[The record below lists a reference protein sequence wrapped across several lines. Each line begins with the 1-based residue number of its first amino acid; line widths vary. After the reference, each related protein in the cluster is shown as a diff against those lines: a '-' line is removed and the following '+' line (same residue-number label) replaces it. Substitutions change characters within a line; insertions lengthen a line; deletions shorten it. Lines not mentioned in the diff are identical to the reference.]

1 MVNRH
6 QIEGSYN
13 NSTSL
18 GNNSATSIN
27 DNSYS
32 SPRQQ
37 VDEGIVINHQE
48 ENYITSGDTPSW
60 VQQQNQ
66 LQGTSDLPLSP
77 AISPQRQTSQQ
88 HMNLPNTN
96 STFLNTHHN
105 NRCMKTTNQNAG
117 MVHTSNNGKPQFTI
131 NQKLNVVQ
139 KVVAHEAKY
148 PGMSLSLRLSSMSLD
163 QYPTKM
169 VRNWLRQKDD
179 LATAVKVGCG
189 SKHTLHVHVKR
200 KMQSLDG
207 SNDAEAKKKVKGMVN
222 DYNLDDIDGGVNGHR
237 ENGEGDCLNEKRIG
251 TEDDIDNRIQ
261 YDWNDVD
268 QQSITVND
276 SKNNTKDSAVSSPLD
291 AITTSWVHF

>member
-1 MVNRH
+1 
-6 QIEGSYN
+6 
-13 NSTSL
+13 
-18 GNNSATSIN
+18 
-27 DNSYS
+27 
-32 SPRQQ
+32 
-37 VDEGIVINHQE
+37 
-48 ENYITSGDTPSW
+48 
-60 VQQQNQ
+60 
-66 LQGTSDLPLSP
+66 
-77 AISPQRQTSQQ
+77 
-88 HMNLPNTN
+88 
-96 STFLNTHHN
+96 
-105 NRCMKTTNQNAG
+105 MKTTNQNAG

-148 PGMSLSLRLSSMSLD
+148 PGMALSLRLSSMSLD